1 MRWTI
6 VTVLVLGLALS
17 ACGDDDGRAVLDAA
31 AGADVPGALDGGRD
45 AGAGDRDG
53 GASSDGGTVTD
64 AGAVGCPRSPAA
76 PDRARW
82 VVVSHPF
89 AAGGG
94 DGNRYS
100 VLALSESGELTTTS
114 TSFTMGT
121 GSSGTIAF
129 TPDGE
134 IGVLAQKDGTV
145 GIFRIEDDG
154 SVTVIEPAYDGT
166 FYAASVVADPA
177 GTHVWVLDSQWRES
191 GGGIYRLDLDCDG
204 GVVGDRLVAPSKL
217 PYAMVMRDG
226 THALLGARDVLGS
239 AAGDDA
245 HLVRLDGTPAAL
257 AGADAFGDDEAIIAS
272 GALTANG
279 RHFLLGDN
287 SAFSGVPNRIA
298 VASIDGDTLSP
309 VQVLTPIEDP
319 VAIVTSPFDDAAIVA
334 SGFGDAIFVLDYAPD
349 ATTPFTLR
357 GELAYTGGPPQLPGA
372 AVLVDRGSLEGL
384 ALVAENVA
392 VRRVRFDGS
401 GTVTDLGPT
410 VVGSGVENVVG
421 ALGVTP

>member
-1 MRWTI
+1 MRWPI
-6 VTVLVLGLALS
+6 VTVLVLALAG
-17 ACGDDDGRAVLDAA
+17 CGDDDGRVSPGDAS
-31 AGADVPGALDGGRD
+31 AGTDAPGATDGGRGDGGD
-45 AGAGDRDG
+45 ARDG
-53 GASSDGGTVTD
+53 GSGSDGGAATD
-64 AGAVGCPRSPAA
+64 GGAVGCPRAPAA
-76 PDRARW
+76 ADRARW

-100 VLALSESGELTTTS
+100 VLALSESGELSATG

-121 GSSGTIAF
+121 GSGGTIAF

-134 IGVLAQKDGTV
+134 VGVLAQKDGTV
-145 GIFRIEDDG
+145 GIFRLADDG
-154 SVTVIEPAYDGT
+154 SVAVIEAAYDGA

-177 GTHVWVLDSQWRES
+177 GTHVWVLDAQWRES

-204 GVVGDRLVAPSKL
+204 AVIGDRLVAPSKL
-217 PYAMVMRDG
+217 PYAMAMRDG
-226 THALLGARDVLGS
+226 AHALVGAYDVLGS

-257 AGADAFGDDEAIIAS
+257 TGADAFGDDEAIIAS
-272 GALTANG
+272 GALTANA

-287 SAFSGVPNRIA
+287 SAFSGIPNRVA
-298 VASIDGDTLSP
+298 VVSVDGDALAP

-319 VAIVTSPFDDAAIVA
+319 VAIVASPFDDAAIVA

-349 ATTPFTLR
+349 ASTPFTLR
-357 GELAYTGGPPQLPGA
+357 GELAYTGGPPQLPGG
-372 AVLVDRGSLEGL
+372 AVLVERGSLEGL
-384 ALVAENVA
+384 VLVAENVA
-392 VRRVRFDGS
+392 VRRVRFDGG

-410 VVGSGVENVVG
+410 VIGSGVENVVG